1 MKVHAM
7 SNALL
12 DYSSWS
18 FQAVMILLVLYLLI
32 GLINPAWVLASKRS
46 TIVGVFVAV
55 ALIASTA
62 LYLVTR
68 ELPGNEET
76 PAQINAAPPP
86 APQP

>member
-18 FQAVMILLVLYLLI
+18 FQAVMILVVLYLLV

-46 TIVGVFVAV
+46 TIVGVFVAL

-68 ELPGNEET
+68 ELPGGEET
-76 PAQINAAPPP
+76 PAQINAQPPP

>member
-18 FQAVMILLVLYLLI
+18 FQAVMILLVLYLLV

-68 ELPGNEET
+68 ELPGGDET
-76 PAQINAAPPP
+76 PAQINAQPPP
-86 APQP
+86 ALQP

>member
-18 FQAVMILLVLYLLI
+18 FQAVMILLVLYLLV

-68 ELPGNEET
+68 ELPGGEET
-76 PAQINAAPPP
+76 PAQINADPPP
-86 APQP
+86 AAQP

>member
-1 MKVHAM
+1 M

-18 FQAVMILLVLYLLI
+18 FQALMILLVLYLVI
-32 GLINPAWVLASKRS
+32 GLINPSWVMASKRR
-46 TIVGVFVAV
+46 TIVAVFVAV

-68 ELPGNEET
+68 DLPGGEET

>member
-1 MKVHAM
+1 MEDPSMHDT
-7 SNALL
+7 ALL

-18 FQAVMILLVLYLLI
+18 FQALMILLVLYLVV
-32 GLINPAWVLASKRS
+32 GLIKPSWVLATKRS

-68 ELPGNEET
+68 ELPGGEET
-76 PAQINAAPPP
+76 PAQINASPP
-86 APQP
+86 

>member
-18 FQAVMILLVLYLLI
+18 FQAVMILSVLYLLI

-68 ELPGNEET
+68 ELPGGEET

>member
-1 MKVHAM
+1 M

-62 LYLVTR
+62 LYFVTR
-68 ELPGNEET
+68 ELPGGEET
-76 PAQINAAPPP
+76 PAQINADPPP
-86 APQP
+86 AAQP

>member
-1 MKVHAM
+1 M
-7 SNALL
+7 SDALL

-18 FQAVMILLVLYLLI
+18 FQALMILLVLYLVI
-32 GLINPAWVLASKRS
+32 GLINPSWVMASKRS

-68 ELPGNEET
+68 ELPGGEDT
-76 PAQINAAPPP
+76 PAQINADPPR
-86 APQP
+86 AAQP

>member
-18 FQAVMILLVLYLLI
+18 FQAVMILLVLYLLV

-68 ELPGNEET
+68 ELPGGEKT
-76 PAQINAAPPP
+76 PAQINADPPP
-86 APQP
+86 AAQP

>member
-1 MKVHAM
+1 MKAHAM

-32 GLINPAWVLASKRS
+32 GLINPAWVLARKRS
-46 TIVGVFVAV
+46 TIVGVFVAA

-68 ELPGNEET
+68 ELPGGEET
-76 PAQINAAPPP
+76 PAQINAAPAP
-86 APQP
+86 ALEP

>member
-1 MKVHAM
+1 M
-7 SNALL
+7 SDALL

-18 FQAVMILLVLYLLI
+18 FQALMILLVLYLVI
-32 GLINPAWVLASKRS
+32 GLINPSWVMASKRS

-68 ELPGNEET
+68 ELPGGEET
-76 PAQINAAPPP
+76 PAQINADPPR
-86 APQP
+86 AAQP

>member
-1 MKVHAM
+1 M
-7 SNALL
+7 SDALL

-18 FQAVMILLVLYLLI
+18 FQAVMILLVLYLVI
-32 GLINPAWVLASKRS
+32 GLINPSWVMASKRS

-55 ALIASTA
+55 ALITSTA

-68 ELPGNEET
+68 ELPGGEET
-76 PAQINAAPPP
+76 PAQINAEPPP

>member
-1 MKVHAM
+1 M

-18 FQAVMILLVLYLLI
+18 FQAVMIVLVLYLVI
-32 GLINPAWVLASKRS
+32 GLINPSWVMARKRS

-68 ELPGNEET
+68 ELPGGEET

>member
-18 FQAVMILLVLYLLI
+18 FQAVMILLVLYLLV

-46 TIVGVFVAV
+46 TIVGVVVAV
-55 ALIASTA
+55 ALIASTV

-68 ELPGNEET
+68 ELPGGEET
-76 PAQINAAPPP
+76 PAQINADPPP
-86 APQP
+86 AP

>member
-7 SNALL
+7 SLL
-12 DYSSWS
+12 DYYYSSWS
-18 FQAVMILLVLYLLI
+18 FQTVMILLVLYLVI

-68 ELPGNEET
+68 DLPGGEET
-76 PAQINAAPPP
+76 PAQINADPPP
-86 APQP
+86 AAQP